1 MSNIAR
7 KAAEAVEARQAA
19 PSVTKALDQ
28 YTPNLQAALPS
39 GFPGGVKRFQRIVR
53 TAVNS
58 NPDLLACDPITVV
71 AGAIQAA
78 QLGLT
83 PNLQGQC
90 WLIPRRNKDHGGRLE
105 ATFQVGYRGLIELAA
120 RADVHVRAD
129 VVKHGDYYVEE
140 SGLTPRLEHVKAGR
154 GHPAAPATQRGDSW
168 LWYAIA
174 ESALWSVPRFAGLD
188 RAEVERFR
196 QESPAKDAASSPW
209 RKWYDEMAMSKAIRV
224 ALRYARVSV
233 QFERAMGADESVL
246 DLEEVLAVAGDAEQD
261 AAQAA
266 GEVVEAS
273 IAKADPQ

>member
-90 WLIPRRNKDHGGRLE
+90 WLVPRKNKDRGGRLE

-129 VVKHGDYYVEE
+129 TVKHGDFYVEE
-140 SGLTPRLEHVKAGR
+140 SGLAPRLEHVKAGR
-154 GHPAAPATQRGDSW
+154 GHPQAPATQRGDAW
-168 LWYAIA
+168 LWYAIG

-196 QESPAKDAASSPW
+196 RESSAPNSPAW
-209 RKWYDEMAMSKAIRV
+209 TKWYDEMAMSKAIRV

-273 IAKADPQ
+273 IAKADRQ